1 MIGQDA
7 VNTALAFEEGVGFD
21 GVVLTKLDG
30 DARGGAALSVA
41 SVTGRQVMFASTGEK
56 LEDFDVFHPERMA
69 SRILGMGDILTLIE
83 QTQAAFDA
91 DQAEETARKLT
102 EGELTLEDFLEQ
114 MMAVRKMGPIGNLL
128 GMLPGMGQ
136 MKEAI
141 SQIDDKD
148 VDRIA
153 AIIRS
158 MTPAER
164 DDPKI
169 INGSR
174 RVRIANGS
182 GVTVAE
188 VNNLVD
194 RFFEARKMM
203 KQMAGM
209 GMPGMRRATKATKGK
224 GGKKGKKVKG
234 GRPGGRPALP
244 PGFPTGMPGGLGG
257 MPGQLPPGMKMP
269 DLSKLKFPPSG
280 DREQ

>member
-1 MIGQDA
+1 
-7 VNTALAFEEGVGFD
+7 
-21 GVVLTKLDG
+21 
-30 DARGGAALSVA
+30 
-41 SVTGRQVMFASTGEK
+41 
-56 LEDFDVFHPERMA
+56 MA

-83 QTQAAFDA
+83 QTQTAFDA
-91 DQAEETARKLT
+91 EQAEETARKLT

-209 GMPGMRRATKATKGK
+209 GLPGMKRATKA
-224 GGKKGKKVKG
+224 GGKKGKKGKKGKGG

-257 MPGQLPPGMKMP
+257 LPGQLPPGMKMP

-280 DREQ
+280 DGER

>member
-1 MIGQDA
+1 
-7 VNTALAFEEGVGFD
+7 V
-21 GVVLTKLDG
+21 
-30 DARGGAALSVA
+30 
-41 SVTGRQVMFASTGEK
+41 
-56 LEDFDVFHPERMA
+56 
-69 SRILGMGDILTLIE
+69 LTLIE
-83 QTQAAFDA
+83 QAEQVFDA
-91 DQAEETARKLT
+91 EKAEAAAAKIGS
-102 EGELTLEDFLEQ
+102 GELTLEDFLEQ
-114 MMAVRKMGPIGNLL
+114 MLMIRKMGPIGNLL

-148 VDRIA
+148 IDRIA

-209 GMPGMRRATKATKGK
+209 GLPGMKRATKA
-224 GGKKGKKVKG
+224 GGKKGKKGKKGKGG

-257 MPGQLPPGMKMP
+257 LPGQLPPGMKMP
-269 DLSKLKFPPSG
+269 DLSKLRFPPSTDN
-280 DREQ
+280 DR

>member
-1 MIGQDA
+1 
-7 VNTALAFEEGVGFD
+7 
-21 GVVLTKLDG
+21 
-30 DARGGAALSVA
+30 
-41 SVTGRQVMFASTGEK
+41 
-56 LEDFDVFHPERMA
+56 
-69 SRILGMGDILTLIE
+69 
-83 QTQAAFDA
+83 
-91 DQAEETARKLT
+91 
-102 EGELTLEDFLEQ
+102 
-114 MMAVRKMGPIGNLL
+114 
-128 GMLPGMGQ
+128 

-141 SQIDDKD
+141 SQIDDRD

-209 GMPGMRRATKATKGK
+209 GMPGMRRATKATKSSK
-224 GGKKGKKVKG
+224 GKKGKKGKG
-234 GRPGGRPALP
+234 GRSGGRPALP
-244 PGFPTGMPGGLGG
+244 PGFPTGMPGGFGG
-257 MPGQLPPGMKMP
+257 LPGQLPPGMKMP
-269 DLSKLKFPPSG
+269 DLPKLKFPSSG